1 MHINQTPAEAFQ
13 KCFDYEVNSETNY
26 RRILAKASKDAI
38 FKAWLFIHNLN
49 ITPREITTD
58 TVAI

>member
-13 KCFDYEVNSETNY
+13 KCFNDEANSETNY
-26 RRILAKASKDAI
+26 WRMLAKAAKDAI
-38 FKAWLFIHNLN
+38 FKAWLFIHNFN